1 MGILCVEGQGLP
13 AILCGIKAPSASWG
27 TVTWRT
33 DWHEPCSSGVAYP
46 GNHGW
51 GIMGGMA
58 RGVAFVP
65 AVPGLAPGACMGWAI
80 LSRLGKRAG
89 GRMPEG
95 NIRREGT
102 GNPDPLD
109 MSQENP

>member
-1 MGILCVEGQGLP
+1 
-13 AILCGIKAPSASWG
+13 
-27 TVTWRT
+27 
-33 DWHEPCSSGVAYP
+33 
-46 GNHGW
+46 
-51 GIMGGMA
+51 
-58 RGVAFVP
+58 VAFVP

>member
-1 MGILCVEGQGLP
+1 MLKRGWPIRGIMGGESWVGNHGW
-13 AILCGIKAPSASWG
+13 GIMGGESW
-27 TVTWRT
+27 V
-33 DWHEPCSSGVAYP
+33 

-80 LSRLGKRAG
+80 LSRLGKRSR